1 MTLKIKQFL
10 YNLIILFSI
19 TQTALSQN
27 SLIGIDE
34 QSKDIGSVDHIYKVK
49 ADFIITNHQSK
60 NLYLLRA
67 DAEKGLTI
75 QTSKKTI
82 KPNDT
87 TIIVVEFIPTQTG
100 KFSKNIDL
108 ITSADGAPF
117 KFSLTGHIQS
127 IKTDDKTACFYFKK
141 PINSGVKKIEPI
153 AVSEINKPKDSSNKI
168 PDYTNNQSTPPT
180 SSKTVAVSPQKTA
193 TRKDTSINPS
203 NGLDQNLY
211 KPNNII
217 FLVDVSS
224 SMKDTTKLKV
234 MQFALHYLIDVLR
247 ETDKITFITYADSVR
262 TLRNGISGADKK
274 DLHAVVDVLKAKG
287 TTKGKKAVL
296 YSLDIALKNYI
307 EGGNNQII
315 LATDGKFRFDEKDQ
329 AQYVSKQGDKLV
341 KLSTIAFGDD
351 REAMSNLKDIAHS
364 SNGNFIHIKHKSKA
378 KDQLLDEIKKNSL
391 K

>member
-1 MTLKIKQFL
+1 MKITQIVN
-10 YNLIILFSI
+10 NLIMLFLF
-19 TQTALSQN
+19 TQNAFSQN

-34 QSKDIGSVDHIYKVK
+34 QNKDIGSVEHIYKVK
-49 ADFIITNHQSK
+49 ADFIITNYQSK

-141 PINSGVKKIEPI
+141 PINSGVKKNEAV
-153 AVSEINKPKDSSNKI
+153 AVSEISKPKDSSNKI
-168 PDYTNNQSTPPT
+168 PELTNNQQTQST
-180 SSKTVAVSPQKTA
+180 SSKTIAVTPQKTI
-193 TRKDTSINPS
+193 TRKDTSISPS

-296 YSLDIALKNYI
+296 YSLDVALKNYI

-329 AQYVSKQGDKLV
+329 AKYVSKQGDKLV

>member
-1 MTLKIKQFL
+1 LKITQIV
-10 YNLIILFSI
+10 YNLIMLFLF
-19 TQTALSQN
+19 TQTAFSQN

-34 QSKDIGSVDHIYKVK
+34 QNKDIGSVEHIYKVK
-49 ADFIITNHQSK
+49 ADFIITNYQSK

-141 PINSGVKKIEPI
+141 PINSGVKKNEAV
-153 AVSEINKPKDSSNKI
+153 AVSEISKSKDSSNKM
-168 PDYTNNQSTPPT
+168 PELTNNQQTHST
-180 SSKTVAVSPQKTA
+180 SSKTIAVTPQKTI
-193 TRKDTSINPS
+193 TRKDTSISPS

>member
-1 MTLKIKQFL
+1 M
-10 YNLIILFSI
+10 
-19 TQTALSQN
+19 
-27 SLIGIDE
+27 
-34 QSKDIGSVDHIYKVK
+34 
-49 ADFIITNHQSK
+49 
-60 NLYLLRA
+60 
-67 DAEKGLTI
+67 
-75 QTSKKTI
+75 
-82 KPNDT
+82 
-87 TIIVVEFIPTQTG
+87 
-100 KFSKNIDL
+100 
-108 ITSADGAPF
+108 
-117 KFSLTGHIQS
+117 
-127 IKTDDKTACFYFKK
+127 
-141 PINSGVKKIEPI
+141 
-153 AVSEINKPKDSSNKI
+153 
-168 PDYTNNQSTPPT
+168 
-180 SSKTVAVSPQKTA
+180 
-193 TRKDTSINPS
+193 
-203 NGLDQNLY
+203 
-211 KPNNII
+211 
-217 FLVDVSS
+217 VDVSS

-274 DLHAVVDVLKAKG
+274 DLHSVVDVLKAKG

-329 AQYVSKQGDKLV
+329 VQYVSKQGDKLV

-351 REAMSNLKDIAHS
+351 REAMSNLRDIAHS

>member
-1 MTLKIKQFL
+1 MLFL
-10 YNLIILFSI
+10 F
-19 TQTALSQN
+19 TQMAFSQN

-34 QSKDIGSVDHIYKVK
+34 QNKDIGSVEHIYKVK
-49 ADFIITNHQSK
+49 ADFIITNYQSK

-141 PINSGVKKIEPI
+141 PINSGVKKNESV
-153 AVSEINKPKDSSNKI
+153 AVSEISKPKDSSNKI
-168 PDYTNNQSTPPT
+168 PELTNNQPTQST
-180 SSKTVAVSPQKTA
+180 SSKTDAVTPQKTT
-193 TRKDTSINPS
+193 TRKDTSISPS

-262 TLRNGISGADKK
+262 TLRNGLSGADKK
-274 DLHAVVDVLKAKG
+274 DLHSVVDVLKAKG

-329 AQYVSKQGDKLV
+329 VQYVSKQGDKLV

>member
-1 MTLKIKQFL
+1 MKITQIV
-10 YNLIILFSI
+10 YNLIMLFLF
-19 TQTALSQN
+19 TQTAFSQN

-34 QSKDIGSVDHIYKVK
+34 QNKDIGSVEHIYKVK
-49 ADFIITNHQSK
+49 ADFIITNYQSK

-87 TIIVVEFIPTQTG
+87 TIIVVEFIPTKTG

-141 PINSGVKKIEPI
+141 PINSGVKKNEAV
-153 AVSEINKPKDSSNKI
+153 AVSEISKPKDSSNKI
-168 PDYTNNQSTPPT
+168 PELTNNQPTQST
-180 SSKTVAVSPQKTA
+180 SSKTIAVTPQKTI
-193 TRKDTSINPS
+193 TRKDTSISPS

>member
-1 MTLKIKQFL
+1 MLFL
-10 YNLIILFSI
+10 F
-19 TQTALSQN
+19 TQTAFSQN

-34 QSKDIGSVDHIYKVK
+34 QNKDIGSVEHIYKVK
-49 ADFIITNHQSK
+49 ADFIITNYQSK

-141 PINSGVKKIEPI
+141 PINSGVKKNEAV
-153 AVSEINKPKDSSNKI
+153 AVSEISKSKDSSNKM
-168 PDYTNNQSTPPT
+168 PELTNNQQTHST
-180 SSKTVAVSPQKTA
+180 SSKTIAVTPQKTI
-193 TRKDTSINPS
+193 TRKDTSISPS

>member
-1 MTLKIKQFL
+1 
-10 YNLIILFSI
+10 
-19 TQTALSQN
+19 
-27 SLIGIDE
+27 
-34 QSKDIGSVDHIYKVK
+34 
-49 ADFIITNHQSK
+49 
-60 NLYLLRA
+60 
-67 DAEKGLTI
+67 
-75 QTSKKTI
+75 
-82 KPNDT
+82 
-87 TIIVVEFIPTQTG
+87 
-100 KFSKNIDL
+100 
-108 ITSADGAPF
+108 TSADGAPF

-141 PINSGVKKIEPI
+141 PINSGVKKNEAV
-153 AVSEINKPKDSSNKI
+153 AVSEISKPKDSSNKI
-168 PDYTNNQSTPPT
+168 PELTNNQQTHST
-180 SSKTVAVSPQKTA
+180 SSKTVAVTPQKTI
-193 TRKDTSINPS
+193 TRKDTSISPS

>member
-1 MTLKIKQFL
+1 MKITQIV
-10 YNLIILFSI
+10 YNLIMLFLF
-19 TQTALSQN
+19 TQTAFSQN

-34 QSKDIGSVDHIYKVK
+34 QNKDIGSVEHIYKVK
-49 ADFIITNHQSK
+49 ADFIITNYQSK

-87 TIIVVEFIPTQTG
+87 TIIVVEFIPTQPG

-141 PINSGVKKIEPI
+141 PINSGVKKNEAV
-153 AVSEINKPKDSSNKI
+153 AVSEISKPKDSSNKI
-168 PDYTNNQSTPPT
+168 PELTNNQQTHST
-180 SSKTVAVSPQKTA
+180 SSKTIAVTPQKTI
-193 TRKDTSINPS
+193 TRKDTSISPS

-329 AQYVSKQGDKLV
+329 VQYVSKQGDKLV

-351 REAMSNLKDIAHS
+351 REAMSNLRDIAHS

>member
-1 MTLKIKQFL
+1 MLFL
-10 YNLIILFSI
+10 F
-19 TQTALSQN
+19 TQTAFSQN

-34 QSKDIGSVDHIYKVK
+34 QNKDIGSVEHIYKVK
-49 ADFIITNHQSK
+49 ADFIITNYQSK

-108 ITSADGAPF
+108 ITSADGAAF

-141 PINSGVKKIEPI
+141 PINSGVKKNESV
-153 AVSEINKPKDSSNKI
+153 AVSEISKPKDSSNKI
-168 PDYTNNQSTPPT
+168 PDRTNNQPTQST
-180 SSKTVAVSPQKTA
+180 SSKTVAVTPQKTI
-193 TRKDTSINPS
+193 TRKDTSISPS

-274 DLHAVVDVLKAKG
+274 DLHSVVDVLKAKG

-329 AQYVSKQGDKLV
+329 VQYVSKQGDKLV

-351 REAMSNLKDIAHS
+351 REAMSNLRDIAHS

>member
-1 MTLKIKQFL
+1 MLFL
-10 YNLIILFSI
+10 F
-19 TQTALSQN
+19 TQTAFSQN

-34 QSKDIGSVDHIYKVK
+34 QNKDIGSVEHIYKVK
-49 ADFIITNHQSK
+49 ADFIITNYQSK

-108 ITSADGAPF
+108 ITSADGSPF

-141 PINSGVKKIEPI
+141 PINSGVKKNEYV
-153 AVSEINKPKDSSNKI
+153 AVSEMSKPKDSSNKI
-168 PDYTNNQSTPPT
+168 PDRTNNQPTQST
-180 SSKTVAVSPQKTA
+180 SSKTIAVTPQKTI
-193 TRKDTSINPS
+193 TRKDTSISHS

-262 TLRNGISGADKK
+262 TLRNGLSGADKK
-274 DLHAVVDVLKAKG
+274 DLHSVVDVLKAKG

-329 AQYVSKQGDKLV
+329 VQYVSKQGDRLV

>member
-1 MTLKIKQFL
+1 MLFL
-10 YNLIILFSI
+10 F
-19 TQTALSQN
+19 TQNAFSQN

-34 QSKDIGSVDHIYKVK
+34 QNKDIGSVEHIYKVK
-49 ADFIITNHQSK
+49 ADFIITNYQSK

-141 PINSGVKKIEPI
+141 PINSGVKKNEAV
-153 AVSEINKPKDSSNKI
+153 AVSEISKPKDSSNKI
-168 PDYTNNQSTPPT
+168 PELTNNQQTHST
-180 SSKTVAVSPQKTA
+180 SSKTVAVTPQKTI
-193 TRKDTSINPS
+193 TRKDTSISPS

-329 AQYVSKQGDKLV
+329 VQYVSKQGDKLV

-351 REAMSNLKDIAHS
+351 REAMSNLRDIAHS

>member
-1 MTLKIKQFL
+1 MKIKQVV
-10 YNLIILFSI
+10 YNLIILFLV
-19 TQTALSQN
+19 TQTAISQN

-34 QSKDIGSVDHIYKVK
+34 QTKDIGSVDHIYKVK
-49 ADFIITNHQSK
+49 VDFIITNHQSK

-100 KFSKNIDL
+100 KFTKNIDL

-117 KFSLTGHIQS
+117 KFSLTGQIQS

-141 PINSGVKKIEPI
+141 PINSGFKKIEPI
-153 AVSEINKPKDSSNKI
+153 VVSEINKPKDSSNKI
-168 PDYTNNQSTPPT
+168 PDYTNDQSTPPT
-180 SSKTVAVSPQKTA
+180 SSKTVTVTIQKTTTTA
-193 TRKDTSINPS
+193 KDTSLNRD
-203 NGLDQNLY
+203 NRLDQNLY

-224 SMKDTTKLKV
+224 SMKDTNKLKV

-247 ETDKITFITYADSVR
+247 ETDRITFITYADSVR
-262 TLRNGISGADKK
+262 TLRNGVSGSDKN
-274 DLHAVVDVLKAKG
+274 DLHAVVDLLKAKG

-296 YSLDIALKNYI
+296 YSLDVALKNYI

-364 SNGNFIHIKHKSKA
+364 SNGNFIYIKHKSKA